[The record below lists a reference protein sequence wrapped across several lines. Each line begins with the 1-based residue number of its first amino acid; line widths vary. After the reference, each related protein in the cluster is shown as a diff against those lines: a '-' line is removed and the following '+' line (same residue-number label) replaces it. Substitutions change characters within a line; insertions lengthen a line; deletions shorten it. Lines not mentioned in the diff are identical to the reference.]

1 MEFINEI
8 VYTPIGY
15 TTDQS
20 IIDNINTRYENIF
33 HSWIDENK
41 TDLQHGSMLVSEFF
55 ETISPASGQVILG
68 DGKTTL
74 PILGVGT
81 VKCQIGSNIV
91 NIPDVRYIPGLS
103 ESVYSLL
110 IHIKTP

>member
-55 ETISPASGQVILG
+55 ETISIIYSVNM
-68 DGKTTL
+68 TT
-74 PILGVGT
+74 
-81 VKCQIGSNIV
+81 N
-91 NIPDVRYIPGLS
+91 YIENLN
-103 ESVYSLL
+103 EITEWL
-110 IHIKTP
+110 